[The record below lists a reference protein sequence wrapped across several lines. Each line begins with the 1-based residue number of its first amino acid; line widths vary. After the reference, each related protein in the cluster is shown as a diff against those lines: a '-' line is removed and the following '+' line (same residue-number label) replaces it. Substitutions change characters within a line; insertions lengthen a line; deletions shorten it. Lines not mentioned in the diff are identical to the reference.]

1 MNTTKTEGSERF
13 EPDEN
18 MIRQLQHKV
27 RKSRSYTEFEA
38 QYGINIQ
45 QRSLINATRVIAQ
58 LSDGEDFI
66 EKHRQNHNPDKAPSS
81 SPKQQDQPVKTME
94 ILSDEEQLLENF
106 IVDNL
111 SLKHASNAA
120 DEILRSSSII
130 AVKQLSLSNN
140 DIFRNTSTHSAVDN
154 NVFFTLGIGDHP
166 ITPFLDK
173 AKIVIIIDIPQMRQT
188 NPLALSGLWVSPH
201 LSEYQLSRQSPTMTL
216 GDTTY
221 YYTHSW
227 KSLCKTYFYQRSNGD
242 VYKRTVKFADEIYAS
257 RELDKA
263 IAHELVLHLR
273 FIGGSYRQHILGT
286 VSDRTLSL
294 DQKLN
299 IISTA
304 MTAIMPGWV
313 FPEAKIPVKFSIK
326 DTAVRVKHLRQT
338 DAHFIDSKL
347 RSKHTK
353 SLVDDC
359 AVASFLREFELD
371 KPDYA
376 PSPIV
381 QALGINANCH
391 KSVSTLLDAGFNIN
405 GHGEVRCASYMPENL
420 SALQLAFK
428 KQDYA
433 LCQFLFS
440 AQSTHLLDKCVKFG
454 LLPPD
459 SNDLILLLTDEN
471 KPQTNTLEQFFSGPQ
486 QTPIDDRHLLKIYIE
501 LRRKFPVVDNFG
513 VLTLLLAIAS
523 GYQNLANYLLDN
535 VSTEHLIRP
544 HFKCNFQSDT
554 LFVTALHAAASR
566 GMIDVI
572 QKIVAKKLTRIDILT
587 PSGHSTVSREV
598 DSISGESESHTFY
611 RSGGG
616 TCLHTYIEAN
626 EDLTQIPTFIKMGI
640 DPAAKDG
647 NGETAYSLIS
657 GKIEALRSDRDY
669 RECRESLEHFDD
681 TAKKYCSEQRITL
694 AQFKKSGDYDNVK
707 EALMR
712 AMKTF
717 EARIAQLTTH
727 LEYLSQLGVNTTTEK
742 TPAELCV
749 HRHSTVAAIIVGRT
763 PRGETIVVLGEKKQ
777 LKDCYADQSLE
788 STALTQLMFPGGL
801 KDAMD
806 ADHYAAMIR
815 EVQEETGLDLNAPT
829 LKPKITTHYRYH
841 KLGAGNHAH
850 YQHVVYL
857 VDLGEALYH
866 SRLYAREDLCKLYK
880 VPVSLL
886 RYHSEADPQQQF
898 QLTLRGQS
906 FFVRHSNA
914 VSIQALFADN
924 LPKALSL
931 EPVFDFEFDSYYMAC
946 DAAAR
951 GDIALLET
959 LKAYGTSFE
968 PTYKQSSLVKTT
980 PVREAVAHGQIISIQ
995 WFVANKI
1002 KMDDIG
1008 KLNIYSAAV
1017 KHVQLKTL
1025 AFLCEQQISYNV
1037 MWYAI
1042 CDAEKENKLEC
1053 LKLML
1058 NYLVLFLDTKKP
1070 LGDGGPLESLANS
1083 YQFGLK
1089 AAIKQGWKD
1098 IAGQLILDGRIDA
1111 NEIVSYGDE
1120 SAYNHCLK
1128 QGWFDLLFQF
1138 AMNELQ
1144 YYINKQNRQLEI
1156 TFRKT
1161 DAGYEISTSTNGFFV
1176 PILRFAKEIG
1186 MYDFQSHERLFNLLV
1201 LAHLSG
1207 YGSQKQS
1214 QTSALTHFKPS
1225 YADLADFA
1233 YQCCSS
1239 QSPGHEI
1246 AQALLEKIALEKK
1259 DAACQT
1265 ALAKLQSTNSDDSL
1279 VYTAERKSN

>member
-1 MNTTKTEGSERF
+1 MNTTKIEGSARF
-13 EPDEN
+13 EADEK
-18 MIRQLQHKV
+18 MIRQLQHKA
-27 RKSRSYTEFEA
+27 RTNRSYTEFEA

-58 LSDGEDFI
+58 LSDGEGFI
-66 EKHRQNHNPDKAPSS
+66 EKHRQNHKPDKAPSS

-94 ILSDEEQLLENF
+94 ILSDEEQLLEDF

-120 DEILRSSSII
+120 DEILRSGSII

-173 AKIVIIIDIPQMRQT
+173 AKIVISIDIPQMRQT

-227 KSLCKTYFYQRSNGD
+227 KNLCKTYVYQRSNGD

-273 FIGGSYRQHILGT
+273 FIAGSYRQHILAT
-286 VSDRTLSL
+286 VSERTLSL
-294 DQKLN
+294 EQKLN

-326 DTAVRVKHLRQT
+326 DKAVRVKHLKQT
-338 DAHFIDSKL
+338 DAHIIDSKL

-353 SLVDDC
+353 SLVDDS
-359 AVASFLREFELD
+359 AVASFLREFEQD

-391 KSVSTLLDAGFNIN
+391 KAVSTMLDAGFNIN
-405 GHGEVRCASYMPENL
+405 GHGEVRSASYMPENL

-428 KQDYA
+428 RQDYD

-440 AQSTHLLDKCVKFG
+440 AQSTHLLDKSVKFG

-459 SNDLILLLTDEN
+459 NNDLLLLLTDE
-471 KPQTNTLEQFFSGPQ
+471 KKAPTNTLEEFFSGQKQGPV
-486 QTPIDDRHLLKIYIE
+486 DDRNLLRIYFE
-501 LRRKFPVVDNFG
+501 LRRKFSVVDNFA
-513 VLTLLLAIAS
+513 VLTLLVAIGS

-535 VSTEHLIRP
+535 VETEHFIRP
-544 HFKCNFQSDT
+544 HFKCNFQSDI
-554 LFVTALHAAASR
+554 LFVIALHAAANR

-572 QKIVAKKLTRIDILT
+572 QKMVDKKLTRIEVLT
-587 PSGHSTVSREV
+587 PEGHYTVRGEV
-598 DSISGESESHTFY
+598 DSMSGEAESHTSY

-626 EDLTQIPTFIKMGI
+626 EDLTQIPTFIKMGV
-640 DPAAKDG
+640 DPAAKDA
-647 NGETAYSLIS
+647 NGESPYSLIS
-657 GKIEALRSDRDY
+657 GKIAALRSDRDY
-669 RECRESLEHFDD
+669 RECRETLEHFDD
-681 TAKKYCSEQRITL
+681 NVKKFCSEGQVTL
-694 AQFKKSGDYDNVK
+694 QQFKQSGDYD
-707 EALMR
+707 R
-712 AMKTF
+712 AKTRLTDAIKTF
-717 EARIAQLTTH
+717 EQRIAHLTTH
-727 LEYLSQLGVNTTTEK
+727 LDYLTQLGVNTKIEK
-742 TPAELCV
+742 TPTELCA
-749 HRHSTVAAIIVGRT
+749 HRQSTVAAIIVGRT
-763 PRGETIVVLGEKKQ
+763 PKGETIVVLGEKKQ
-777 LKDCYADQSLE
+777 KKERSADHSLKSAELVE
-788 STALTQLMFPGGL
+788 LMFPGGL
-801 KDAMD
+801 KDDMD
-806 ADHYAAMIR
+806 ADHYAAMIK

-829 LKPKITTHYRYH
+829 LKPKITTHYSYH

-866 SRLYAREDLCKLYK
+866 SRLYARDDLCKLYK

-886 RYHSEADPQQQF
+886 RYHSEANPQQQF

-924 LPKALSL
+924 LPKTLSL
-931 EPVFDFEFDSYYMAC
+931 EAVLDFEFDSYYMAC

-968 PTYKQSSLVKTT
+968 PTYKQSSLVNTT
-980 PVREAVAHGQIISIQ
+980 PVREAVAHGQVVSIQ

-1017 KHVQLKTL
+1017 KHDQLKTL
-1025 AFLCEQQISYNV
+1025 AFLCAQQISYNV

-1042 CDAEKENKLEC
+1042 CYAEKEHKLEC

-1070 LGDGGPLESLANS
+1070 LIDGHSLESLCDS

-1098 IAGQLILDGRIDA
+1098 IAEQLILDGRIDSST
-1111 NEIVSYGDE
+1111 IVSYGDE

-1138 AMNELQ
+1138 ARNELQ

-1156 TFRKT
+1156 TIRKT
-1161 DAGYEISTSTNGFFV
+1161 DAGYEIKTSTTGYFAA
-1176 PILRFAKEIG
+1176 IHYFAKEIG
-1186 MYDFQSHERLFNLLV
+1186 MCNFQEHERLFNLLV

-1214 QTSALTHFKPS
+1214 QSSALTHFKPS

-1239 QSPGHEI
+1239 HSPGHEI

-1265 ALAKLQSTNSDDSL
+1265 AVAKLKSTHNDDSL